1 MQKQHL
7 LIPGRFNKKIV
18 LDTSTLLYDALS
30 FNTFKSSDI
39 YIPFSVLEEIDQFK
53 RDMGEKGR
61 NARQFNRFVDLL
73 RQKGSLTKGIQLEN
87 DSYLYVCMNVPMTS
101 PELSFSKADH
111 RILATGLYIQSCHSS
126 ATIKLVTKDIN
137 LRIKADVF
145 GIEAIDYDPS
155 PSTDVEDLYTG
166 IRQWS
171 ITEQEM
177 ETFKNK
183 KILAVDNKVTKFYP
197 NQYIVMKQD
206 TEKVIGRFTAKTNQ
220 VHTIYQPQGP
230 TWGIHPR
237 NMEQHFALDAL
248 MQDDFKLVSLLGKA
262 GTGKT
267 LLALAVGL
275 YKTLDESRFHKLLVS
290 RPVFPMGRDIGYL
303 PGDIEQKLNPWM
315 QPVFDSLEFLMG
327 LGKKA
332 SRLAQDLMNQGLI
345 NIEPLAYIR
354 GRSIPNQYLIVDE
367 AQNLTPHEIKTILTR
382 AGLGTKVILTGDCYQ
397 IDNPYVDSS
406 NNGLTFSV
414 EKFKSESLAAHVT
427 LSKGERSELAETAAN
442 IL

>member
-39 YIPFSVLEEIDQFK
+39 YIPFSVLEEIDHFK

-101 PELSFSKADH
+101 PELSLSKVDH
-111 RILATGLYIQSCHSS
+111 RILATALYIQNCYSS
-126 ATIKLVTKDIN
+126 AKVKLVTKDIN

-145 GIEAIDYDPS
+145 GIEAIDYDLS
-155 PSTDVEDLYTG
+155 PGTDVEDLYTG
-166 IRQWS
+166 IRHWS
-171 ITEQEM
+171 ISEQEM
-177 ETFKNK
+177 EIFKSK
-183 KILAVDNKVTKFYP
+183 KILDVDNKVTKFYP
-197 NQYIVMKQD
+197 NQYIIMKQD
-206 TEKVIGRFTAKTNQ
+206 TEKIMGRFTAKTNQ
-220 VHTIYQPQGP
+220 IHTIYQPQEP

-332 SRLAQDLMNQGLI
+332 SRIGS
-345 NIEPLAYIR
+345 
-354 GRSIPNQYLIVDE
+354 G
-367 AQNLTPHEIKTILTR
+367 
-382 AGLGTKVILTGDCYQ
+382 
-397 IDNPYVDSS
+397 S
-406 NNGLTFSV
+406 N
-414 EKFKSESLAAHVT
+414 ESRT
-427 LSKGERSELAETAAN
+427 D
-442 IL
+442 